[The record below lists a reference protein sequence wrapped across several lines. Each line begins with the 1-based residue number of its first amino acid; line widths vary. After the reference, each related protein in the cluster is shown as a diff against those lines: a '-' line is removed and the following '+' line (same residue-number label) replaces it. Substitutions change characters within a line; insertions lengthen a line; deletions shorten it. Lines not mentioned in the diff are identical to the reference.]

1 MSELSIDAGHACLVG
16 ALVAFVYGGAAALYG
31 GQTGDRRWVDSARRA
46 VYAAAALL
54 VICVVVLEAAF
65 LRSDFSVALVA
76 DHSSTTTPTLYKMT
90 ALWGSQGGS
99 LLLWAFVLSLAS
111 SGVLFATRH
120 KHREVVPWATAVLC
134 GLGMFFTGLMIISGG
149 DAMPFTRM
157 SPVPAEGLGLNPL
170 LRHPA
175 MAIHP
180 PMLYSGYVLFSIP
193 FAFAIGALKARRL
206 DTSWIRSTRR
216 FALLA
221 WIFLS
226 VGILLGAGWSYVELG
241 WGGYWGWDPV
251 ENASLMPWLVGTA
264 FLHSIMVQERRG
276 MLKVWNVS
284 LICATF
290 ALSLLGTFLV
300 RSGILQSIH
309 AFGESTVGT
318 PLLILIATVLAG
330 STALIVS
337 RLGDLRSERR
347 IQSLASREAVFLVNN
362 ILLIGLAFIIFY
374 GTFFPLIAEA
384 FTGERS
390 TLAAPWFDQYV
401 TPLAIL
407 LVLFTGIGPLLAW
420 RQISA
425 GRALRLFGPPVAVA
439 AAVLVALLAFTDVA
453 DEPGALIMF
462 TFAAFALAGLISEF
476 VRGASAQNALTG
488 DGFALSLG
496 RVVVRNR
503 RRYGGYIVHMGIV
516 IAFVSIAASSSF
528 QTSDDVRMLPGD
540 STTVGDYE
548 VTYVRPTAFRDLDED
563 RLSFGSVVEVH
574 RDGELVD
581 TLTPSRNY
589 YSSSSTG
596 TVRSFFEGEA
606 TSEVGRSGGA
616 AEDFWTAMRPDL
628 TEPAID
634 NFISGADRRIDEA
647 TIPETLP
654 DPNTPGGL
662 QAMRDISEQR
672 SALQGLAVSNLQ
684 ERYEDGQIPVDFRIN
699 VNPLVIWIW
708 VGGAIGVIGG
718 LVAAWPTASARRRRV
733 SDVYAARL
741 AKDLSRAS

>member
-1 MSELSIDAGHACLVG
+1 LTFAEFSIDFGLACLI
-16 ALVAFVYGGAAALYG
+16 AALAAFAYG
-31 GQTGDRRWVDSARRA
+31 AGAGIWGGRNADRRFVDSARRA
-46 VYAAAALL
+46 VYAATALL
-54 VICVVVLEAAF
+54 VICVVTLEAAF
-65 LRSDFSVALVA
+65 LRSDFSLALVA

-99 LLLWAFVLSLAS
+99 LLLWAFVLSIAS

-134 GLGMFFTGLMIISGG
+134 GLGLFFCGLMLFAGG
-149 DAMPFTRM
+149 ANPFERL
-157 SPVPAEGLGLNPL
+157 SPVPAEGAGLNPL

-193 FAFAIGALKARRL
+193 FAFAIGALIARRL
-206 DTSWIRSTRR
+206 DASWIRSTRR

-221 WIFLS
+221 WMFLS

-318 PLLILIATVLAG
+318 PLLLLIAAVLIGSTVL
-330 STALIVS
+330 IVL
-337 RLGDLRSERR
+337 RLSHLRSERR
-347 IQSLASREAVFLVNN
+347 VESMASREAVFLVNN
-362 ILLIGLAFIIFY
+362 VLLVGLAVIVFW
-374 GTFFPLIAEA
+374 GTFFPLISEA
-384 FTGERS
+384 ITGERS

-407 LVLFTGIGPLLAW
+407 VVLFTGIGPLLAW
-420 RQISA
+420 RKVSA
-425 GRALRLFGPPVAVA
+425 GRALRLFGPPTAFAGV
-439 AAVLVALLAFTDVA
+439 VLIALFVLTDSA
-453 DEPGALIMF
+453 SEPGALIMF
-462 TFAAFALAGLISEF
+462 TFAAFAVAGLIGEF
-476 VRGASAQNALTG
+476 LRGASAQKALTG
-488 DGFALSLG
+488 DGWVMSLG

-503 RRYGGYIVHMGIV
+503 RRYGGYIVHAGI
-516 IAFVSIAASSSF
+516 IMAFVSIAASSSF
-528 QTSDDVRMLPGD
+528 QDTDDVRMLPGD

-548 VTYVRPTAFRDLDED
+548 LTYVRPTAFRDLEEQ
-563 RLSFGSVVEVH
+563 RLTFGSIVEVR
-574 RDGELVD
+574 RDGEVVE

-616 AEDFWTAMRPDL
+616 SEDFWTAMRPDL
-628 TEPAID
+628 TEPAIED
-634 NFISGADRRIDEA
+634 FIATADQRIDRI
-647 TIPETLP
+647 TIPDELP
-654 DPNTPGGL
+654 DPATPGG
-662 QAMRDISEQR
+662 QATMRQIAADR
-672 SALQGLAVSNLQ
+672 SALQGIAITNL
-684 ERYEDGQIPVDFRIN
+684 EGRFEDGQIPVDFRIN

-708 VGGAIGVIGG
+708 IGGAVGVIGA
-718 LVAAWPTASARRRRV
+718 LLAAWPTASARRRRV

-741 AKDLSRAS
+741 AKDLNRA

>member
-1 MSELSIDAGHACLVG
+1 MGELSIDAGHACLVG
-16 ALVAFVYGGAAALYG
+16 GLAAFGYGAAASIWG
-31 GQTGDRRWVDSARRA
+31 GRSGDRRWVDSSRRA
-46 VYAAAALL
+46 VYAAAVLLALA
-54 VICVVVLEAAF
+54 VVAIEAAF

-99 LLLWAFVLSLAS
+99 LLLWAFVLSIAA
-111 SGVLFATRH
+111 SGVLFATRNR
-120 KHREVVPWATAVLC
+120 HRDVVPWATAVLC
-134 GLGMFFTGLMIISGG
+134 GLGVFFCGLMLLAGG
-149 DAMPFTRM
+149 ANPFERL
-157 SPVPAEGLGLNPL
+157 SPVPQEGAGLNPL

-193 FAFAIGALKARRL
+193 FAFAIGALVARRL
-206 DTSWIRSTRR
+206 DASWIRSTRR

-221 WIFLS
+221 WMFLS

-264 FLHSIMVQERRG
+264 FIHSIMVQERRG

-290 ALSLLGTFLV
+290 VLALLGTFLV

-318 PLLILIATVLAG
+318 PLLVLIAAVLAG

-337 RLGDLRSERR
+337 RLPDLRAARR
-347 IQSLASREAVFLVNN
+347 VESLASREAVFLVNN
-362 ILLIGLAFIIFY
+362 LLLVGLAFIVFY

-384 FTGERS
+384 VTGERS

-407 LVLFTGIGPLLAW
+407 LVLFTGVGPLLAW
-420 RQISA
+420 RRISA
-425 GRALRLFGPPVAVA
+425 GRALRLFGPPAAFAAV
-439 AAVLVALLAFTDVA
+439 VLVALLVLSDVA
-453 DEPGALIMF
+453 SEPGALIMF
-462 TFAAFALAGLISEF
+462 TLASFALAGLAGEF
-476 VRGASAQNALTG
+476 ARGASAQRALTG
-488 DGFALSLG
+488 GDRLGALG
-496 RVVVRNR
+496 RVVGRNR
-503 RRYGGYIVHMGIV
+503 RRYGGYIVHVGIV
-516 IAFVSIAASSSF
+516 IAFCAVAASSSF
-528 QTSDDVRMLPGD
+528 QKTDDVRMLPGD

-548 VTYVRPTAFRDLDED
+548 VTYVEPTAFRDFDED
-563 RLSFGSVVEVH
+563 RLTFGSRIEV
-574 RDGELVD
+574 RRGGELVE

-616 AEDFWTAMRPDL
+616 GEDFWTAMRPDL
-628 TEPAID
+628 TQPEID
-634 NFISGADRRIDEA
+634 NFIAKADKRIDRL
-647 TIPETLP
+647 TIPDELP
-654 DPNTPGGL
+654 DPNTPEGL
-662 QAMRDISEQR
+662 EAMRQIGELR
-672 SALQGLAVSNLQ
+672 ANLQGAAITNL
-684 ERYEDGQIPVDFRIN
+684 ERRFEQGQIPVDFRIN
-699 VNPLVIWIW
+699 VNPLVMWIW

-718 LVAAWPTASARRRRV
+718 LIAAWPGAAARRRRV

-741 AKDLSRAS
+741 AKDLGRA

>member
-16 ALVAFVYGGAAALYG
+16 ALVGFGYGAFAGLYG
-31 GQTGDRRWVDSARRA
+31 GRSGDRRWVDSARRA

-54 VICVVVLEAAF
+54 IVCVVVLEAAF
-65 LRSDFSVALVA
+65 LRSDFSVALIA
-76 DHSSTTTPTLYKMT
+76 EHSSTTTPTLYKMT

-111 SGVLFATRH
+111 SGVLFATRY

-134 GLGMFFTGLMIISGG
+134 GLGIFFCGLMLLAGG
-149 DAMPFTRM
+149 ANPFERL
-157 SPVPAEGLGLNPL
+157 SPVPPEGAGLNPL

-193 FAFAIGALKARRL
+193 FAFAIGALVARRL
-206 DTSWIRSTRR
+206 DASWIRSTRR

-226 VGILLGAGWSYVELG
+226 IGILLGAGWSYVELG

-290 ALSLLGTFLV
+290 ALALLGTFLV

-318 PLLILIATVLAG
+318 PLLVLIALVLVG

-337 RLGDLRSERR
+337 RLSDLRSERR

-362 ILLIGLAFIIFY
+362 ILLIGLAFVVFY

-407 LVLFTGIGPLLAW
+407 AVLFTGIGPLLAW

-425 GRALRLFGPPVAVA
+425 GRALRLFGPPTAF
-439 AAVLVALLAFTDVA
+439 AAVVLGLLLAFTDAA
-453 DEPGALIMF
+453 DEPGALVMF
-462 TFAAFALAGLISEF
+462 TFAAFALAGLAGEF
-476 VRGASAQNALTG
+476 ARGASAQKALSG
-488 DGFALSLG
+488 DGYAVSLG
-496 RVVVRNR
+496 RVVARNR
-503 RRYGGYIVHMGIV
+503 RRYGGYIVHTGVV

-540 STTVGDYE
+540 SATVGDYE
-548 VTYVRPTAFRDLDED
+548 LTYVRPTAYRDQEED
-563 RLSFGSVVEVH
+563 RLTFGSVVEVR
-574 RDGELVD
+574 RDGEVVD

-596 TVRSFFEGEA
+596 SVRSFFEGEA

-628 TEPAID
+628 TDSAID

-647 TIPETLP
+647 TIPKALP

-662 QAMRDISEQR
+662 ETMRGIAEDR
-672 SALQGLAVSNLQ
+672 ALLQGAAITNL
-684 ERYEDGQIPVDFRIN
+684 EARYEDGQIPVDFRIN

-708 VGGAIGVIGG
+708 VGGGIAVIGG
-718 LVAAWPTASARRRRV
+718 LIAAWPAASAKRRRV

-741 AKDLSRAS
+741 AKDLGRAS